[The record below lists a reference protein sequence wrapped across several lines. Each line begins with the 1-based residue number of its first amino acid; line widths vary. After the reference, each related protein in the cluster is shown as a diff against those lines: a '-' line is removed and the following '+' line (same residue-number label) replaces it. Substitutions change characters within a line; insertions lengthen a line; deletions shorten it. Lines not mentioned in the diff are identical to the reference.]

1 MRRQQN
7 KLWMYFRIGLY
18 VRKMFVLLI
27 IAMRKHD
34 IKNTITKRT
43 KLFTCWVASNNN
55 NKQIYIAFFF
65 QKTNSIKS
73 ASQQKKSKK

>member
-1 MRRQQN
+1 
-7 KLWMYFRIGLY
+7 
-18 VRKMFVLLI
+18 MFVLLI

-65 QKTNSIKS
+65 KKLIRSKALHNKRNR
-73 ASQQKKSKK
+73 KSKNIEILP